1 VGREKPRRPILK
13 TRYSPDPKKA
23 LAVLKAWMDQH
34 ELGPEA
40 TRRVGC
46 SLFGFW
52 GVCTQKR
59 CRRALMCSGDP
70 YACFQRYW
78 PHVPEEAKVRYRAM
92 IRAAQAGLGAR
103 EIAAAARA
111 AVAGWGAQ
119 AGKQQEK
126 PLSRK

>member
-1 VGREKPRRPILK
+1 MK

-34 ELGPEA
+34 ELEPEA

-78 PHVPEEAKVRYRAM
+78 PHVPEEGEGPLSGHDQGSSGRPR
-92 IRAAQAGLGAR
+92 R
-103 EIAAAARA
+103 ARA
-111 AVAGWGAQ
+111 RRRSPRGGSGLGAQ